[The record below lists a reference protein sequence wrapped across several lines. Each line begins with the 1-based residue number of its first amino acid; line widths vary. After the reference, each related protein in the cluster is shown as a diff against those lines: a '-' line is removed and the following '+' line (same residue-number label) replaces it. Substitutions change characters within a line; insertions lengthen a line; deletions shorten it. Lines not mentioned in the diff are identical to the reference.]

1 MANRKYSPSPR
12 VFEME
17 ISKSDIIISLAGRDK
32 GQLFYVVD
40 VQESYCLLADGK
52 GRKLEN
58 PKRKKLKHVRRVS
71 RTETRVADKIRRGD
85 KVLNSELRR
94 DLATFGQQFE
104 SQNQGG

>member
-1 MANRKYSPSPR
+1 MD
-12 VFEME
+12 
-17 ISKSDIIISLAGRDK
+17 ISKSDIILSLAGRDK
-32 GQLFYVVD
+32 GKLFYVIETEENYV
-40 VQESYCLLADGK
+40 LIADGK

-71 RTETRVADKIRRGD
+71 RTETKVALKIRNGD

-94 DLATFGQQFE
+94 DLATFGQQFN

>member
-1 MANRKYSPSPR
+1 MD
-12 VFEME
+12 
-17 ISKSDIIISLAGRDK
+17 ISKSDIIESLAGRDK
-32 GQLFYVVD
+32 GKLFYVIETEENFV
-40 VQESYCLLADGK
+40 LIADGR

-71 RTETRVADKIRRGD
+71 RTETRVAAKILNGD

-94 DLATFGQQFE
+94 DLATFGQQFN

>member
-1 MANRKYSPSPR
+1 MD
-12 VFEME
+12 

-32 GQLFYVVD
+32 GKLFYVVD
-40 VQESYCLLADGK
+40 VEENYVLIADGK

-71 RTETRVADKIRRGD
+71 RTETRVALKIRNGD

-94 DLATFGQQFE
+94 DWPRLVNNSSVKTKGVNKSWQKTT
-104 SQNQGG
+104 

>member
-1 MANRKYSPSPR
+1 MD
-12 VFEME
+12 
-17 ISKSDIIISLAGRDK
+17 ISKSDIIESLAGRDK
-32 GQLFYVVD
+32 GKLFYVIETEENFV
-40 VQESYCLLADGK
+40 LIADGR

-71 RTETRVADKIRRGD
+71 RTETRVALKIRNGD

-94 DLATFGQQFE
+94 DLATFGQQFN

>member
-1 MANRKYSPSPR
+1 MD
-12 VFEME
+12 
-17 ISKSDIIISLAGRDK
+17 ISKSDIIISLAGRDQGK
-32 GQLFYVVD
+32 LFYVID
-40 VQESYCLLADGK
+40 VKDGYAVIADGK

-71 RTETRVADKIRRGD
+71 RTETRVAMKILNGD

-94 DLATFGQQFE
+94 DLAAIGQQFN

>member
-1 MANRKYSPSPR
+1 MD
-12 VFEME
+12 

-32 GQLFYVVD
+32 GKLFYVVD
-40 VQESYCLLADGK
+40 VEENYVLIADGK

-71 RTETRVADKIRRGD
+71 RTETRVAAKLQNGD

-94 DLATFGQQFE
+94 DLATFGQQFN